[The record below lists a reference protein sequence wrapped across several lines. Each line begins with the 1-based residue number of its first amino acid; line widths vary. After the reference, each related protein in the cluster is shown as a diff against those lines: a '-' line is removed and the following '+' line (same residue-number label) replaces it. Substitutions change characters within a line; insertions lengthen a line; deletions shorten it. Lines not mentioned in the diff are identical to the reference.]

1 MPNVQMS
8 TDIGDLWSHGPIRLL
23 HGKKKKGTVI
33 LPCKSINDP
42 DPDSTF
48 PSNLNVQWS
57 MGDVPQTEVL
67 YFLLPVK
74 SKKSNRGVL
83 ASKQSV

>member
-1 MPNVQMS
+1 MS
-8 TDIGDLWSHGPIRLL
+8 GAPSHGPIRLL
-23 HGKKKKGTVI
+23 HGKKKKKGSAI

-42 DPDSTF
+42 DPTGDSTF

-67 YFLLPVK
+67 YFLLAVK
-74 SKKSNRGVL
+74 SKKIKSGDL
-83 ASKQSV
+83 GE